1 MLRQVRYAMLVTSGF
16 AVTCAQSRKLTSRAI
31 PPLCRSIGYWNLNP
45 LRKPRLV
52 KGHSACVIP
61 GICARLRTTLSNYD
75 SAEEAEGL
83 EWAQAEKMTAK
94 LDGARQ
100 MEVAVD
106 CARRG
111 DYFGPLDSLP
121 TAR

>member
-16 AVTCAQSRKLTSRAI
+16 AVTWAQSRKLTSRAI

-83 EWAQAEKMTAK
+83 KW
-94 LDGARQ
+94 GAGR
-100 MEVAVD
+100 END
-106 CARRG
+106 RETGRCSTNGSR
-111 DYFGPLDSLP
+111 S
-121 TAR
+121 